1 VALFAQAARVKRW
14 FPPERAPYS
23 RRGYREKRRK
33 FARANWKALAV
44 LLVVFA
50 AMGALLSWTMHGY
63 ALGAAHAT
71 LMLINVGMTVSISHA
86 TTTGTVGLLAGAWGE
101 ENTRDLLRRA
111 QRKRLIWGW
120 IDGIATAAGDISI
133 TSLLRAAVLVAIDSK
148 WRNDVTRK
156 RLESDA
162 SAAAN
167 AARRANSI
175 LRSIHVPVGMTPVV
189 VVWGGARAE
198 VPPNACVD
206 GVDFIGGHRVL
217 EWLKGLPSEEVD
229 KASAREL
236 VGRLYEF
243 RDRVRQT

>member
-1 VALFAQAARVKRW
+1 
-14 FPPERAPYS
+14 
-23 RRGYREKRRK
+23 
-33 FARANWKALAV
+33 
-44 LLVVFA
+44 
-50 AMGALLSWTMHGY
+50 
-63 ALGAAHAT
+63 
-71 LMLINVGMTVSISHA
+71 
-86 TTTGTVGLLAGAWGE
+86 
-101 ENTRDLLRRA
+101 
-111 QRKRLIWGW
+111 
-120 IDGIATAAGDISI
+120 
-133 TSLLRAAVLVAIDSK
+133 VAIDSK

-175 LRSIHVPVGMTPVV
+175 LRSVHVPVGMTPVV
-189 VVWGGARAE
+189 AVWGGARAE

-236 VGRLYEF
+236 LGRLYEF